1 MKQTDSDMADKTV
14 VFVNLDVESILSVI
28 ANNAEEKG
36 TNFQISDCG
45 SKASYTIT
53 QQTEGEE
60 IVQNEIKIVE
70 QADIKI

>member
-53 QQTEGEE
+53 
-60 IVQNEIKIVE
+60 
-70 QADIKI
+70 